1 MESTSQRL
9 RKFIVSFSLGAS
21 FIKQDQVEF
30 EDLSRVLVAEE
41 LAKHFQFRGQ
51 GDKDVRWL
59 LFIFD
64 DWRSF
69 L

>member
-41 LAKHFQFRGQ
+41 LAKHFQFRGLR
-51 GDKDVRWL
+51 DKDVR
-59 LFIFD
+59 
-64 DWRSF
+64 
-69 L
+69 